1 MNGRCQGKTAL
12 VTGSGSGLGRAS
24 AEAFAA
30 EGAKVVVAD
39 IDEKSG
45 RQTVEMIKK
54 AGGEAAFVKT
64 DVLKAADVER
74 MVNYA
79 VATYGRLDCAHN
91 NVGAEEL
98 STSLVECTEEQFEK
112 VLSIN
117 LKSAW
122 LCTKY
127 EIIQMLKQGGGAIVN
142 TASHAGLHG
151 APNIS
156 SYVAA
161 KHGVVG
167 LSRAAAVEYAKK
179 GIRVNVV
186 CPAGMKGTAMYNRI
200 AKLNPE
206 LPLRIAA
213 AIPMGRDAA
222 PEEVAKAVVWL
233 CSDEASYVT
242 GHPMSVDGGFV
253 AHSW

>member
-206 LPLRIAA
+206 SP
-213 AIPMGRDAA
+213 
-222 PEEVAKAVVWL
+222 
-233 CSDEASYVT
+233 
-242 GHPMSVDGGFV
+242 
-253 AHSW
+253 